1 MCVNSFCALLLYNL
15 VHETY
20 IITGFFVQIP
30 AISPGASGSSSICPA
45 DTVLLETRMRYGEIS
60 YHNEDVLKW
69 KERWQPSERLE
80 NDLRMDHQ
88 KKPEVKVR
96 FYSDKYGRVQCTVIE
111 TTPGRSTRLKNYLC
125 FCLALLW
132 NPLCFCFACLWNRL
146 FPFRPRLRGTVTGTT
161 PGCLTRFKNG
171 VCYCFIWL
179 KNRVCYCFTW
189 LKNRLFPFRPRL
201 RGTVT
206 GTTPGCLTRFKNGV
220 CYCFIWL
227 KNRLG
232 PFRRWLQNCFMACF
246 MGLAHRFGLLCWYIA
261 GLFRR

>member
-1 MCVNSFCALLLYNL
+1 MCENLSCALLLYNL

-30 AISPGASGSSSICPA
+30 AISPDASGSSPIYPA
-45 DTVLLETRMRYGEIS
+45 DTVLLETRMRYGAIS
-60 YHNEDVLKW
+60 YHSEDVLKW

-80 NDLRMDHQ
+80 NVLRKHHL

-96 FYSDKYGRVQCTVIE
+96 FHSDEYGRVQCTVIE
-111 TTPGRSTRLKNYLC
+111 TTPGRSTRVENYLSSC
-125 FCLALLW
+125 FAWLW
-132 NPLCFCFACLWNRL
+132 NSLCFCFAGLRDRM

-171 VCYCFIWL
+171 VCYCLIWLKNRVCYCLIWLKNGVCYCLIWL

-189 LKNRLFPFRPRL
+189 LKNRF
-201 RGTVT
+201 
-206 GTTPGCLTRFKNGV
+206 
-220 CYCFIWL
+220 
-227 KNRLG
+227 G

-246 MGLAHRFGLLCWYIA
+246 MGLTHRFGLLCWYIA